1 MTEKD
6 ITLQKLSKVQPFHF
20 QQFQRSDTHSRLD
33 TENRILENHVH
44 MEINFEDLAE
54 LQEDVLDSK
63 DKVSDNFVSANDSG
77 IDLKVQTLLI
87 MLNFY

>member
-1 MTEKD
+1 
-6 ITLQKLSKVQPFHF
+6 
-20 QQFQRSDTHSRLD
+20 
-33 TENRILENHVH
+33 

-77 IDLKVQTLLI
+77 IDLKVQTMYDYAQFLLKPSYI
-87 MLNFY
+87 IIL

>member
-1 MTEKD
+1 
-6 ITLQKLSKVQPFHF
+6 
-20 QQFQRSDTHSRLD
+20 
-33 TENRILENHVH
+33 

-77 IDLKVQTLLI
+77 IDLKVQTLYDYAQFLLKLSYLI
-87 MLNFY
+87 IL